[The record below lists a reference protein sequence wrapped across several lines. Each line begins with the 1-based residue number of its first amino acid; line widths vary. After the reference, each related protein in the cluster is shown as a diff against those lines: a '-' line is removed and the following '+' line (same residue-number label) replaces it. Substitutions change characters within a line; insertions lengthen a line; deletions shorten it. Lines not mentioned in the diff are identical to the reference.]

1 MGYLDMDKIQKN
13 ASFAGGSWKTCE
25 QNCSGFSCPLKIQKM
40 ANKPVIFPVGR
51 EDTITTKR
59 ICLESKNKM
68 WFLEQYESTVQ
79 DALSPSP
86 QSVMQ

>member
-1 MGYLDMDKIQKN
+1 
-13 ASFAGGSWKTCE
+13 
-25 QNCSGFSCPLKIQKM
+25 M